1 MGLLLFGVVYRP
13 RVAKVAEVAW
23 FMGGGLLS
31 LLVSNIYVSLY
42 FVSRSQ
48 GSRSSMV
55 FGVGGEMLLLTLS
68 SVVVLAMVAKV
79 GGAGGPLL
87 V

>member
-1 MGLLLFGVVYRP
+1 MGLLLFVDVYRP
-13 RVAKVAEVAW
+13 HVAKVAEVAW

-42 FVSRSQ
+42 FVSRSR